1 MITFAIPTWDRAD
14 KLQRCLTSIA
24 TQIHET
30 GLPAKIVVS
39 DNCSTDSTWD
49 YLERFQKEFPDVLQ
63 TIHRPAFHCDYSEN
77 FAMVVGHVSTPWTWL
92 MGDDDELLP
101 GALAVIYD
109 RITHAA
115 ERWPATQFFYAS
127 QDFRCT
133 DLPGG
138 DTDSSLL
145 DLCCRFG
152 LMDTLGFM
160 SCLVFRT
167 DAFKAGLKDV
177 AGWECYKENSFV
189 HACILLEQLGAEPAT
204 IIDVPMVKTQDE
216 AGGDTPARWASEN
229 IGGRYFLISDALKFM
244 MSRGTLPP
252 KLPARFFRYHQFY
265 LWDRFCTELMAMYR
279 QNNVMPPDLHFDL
292 TSMMADMVSDPE
304 LAKFITTTVHQVKFA
319 IGTTINARNAFDH
332 LQQSF
337 HYATIPS
344 MKLMVP

>member
-1 MITFAIPTWDRAD
+1 MITFAVPSWNRQDR
-14 KLQRCLTSIA
+14 LEVCLNSIA
-24 TQIHET
+24 HQIEET

-39 DNCSTDSTWD
+39 DNCSDDNTSWIVGAVQDKFPAVNIQSIRLLNHVD
-49 YLERFQKEFPDVLQ
+49 Y
-63 TIHRPAFHCDYSEN
+63 AEN
-77 FAMVVGHVSTPWTWL
+77 FKAVVEMVETPWTWL

-101 GALAVIYD
+101 GALVVIYD
-109 RITHAA
+109 RITRAA
-115 ERWPATQFFYAS
+115 DRWPGTELFYAS

-133 DLPGG
+133 DMTGS
-138 DTDSSLL
+138 DTESTLL

-167 DAFKAGLKDV
+167 DRFKAGLSDLT
-177 AGWECYKENSFV
+177 GWECYKENSFL
-189 HACILLEQLGAEPAT
+189 HTCILLEQLGNEPAT

-216 AGGDTPARWASEN
+216 AGGDTPERWLAEN
-229 IGGRYFLISDALKFM
+229 ISGRYFLISDALKFM

-265 LWDRFCTELMAMYR
+265 LWDRFCTELMSMYR
-279 QNNVMPPDLHFDL
+279 QNKAMPPDLHFDL
-292 TSMMADMVSDPE
+292 TGMMADMVNDAE
-304 LAKFITTTVHQVKFA
+304 LAKFIATSVHQVKFSIA
-319 IGTTINARNAFDH
+319 TMVNASNAFDH

-337 HYATIPS
+337 HHATIPS